1 MRYRGI
7 FTSTS
12 VAIALWLSSSLMG
25 LSQTAARLSGLVTD
39 KSGSVVSDATL
50 TVTNTGTG
58 VSRQLHTAMDGRYTF
73 AELQPGNYQITAEH
87 AGFKRRTVE
96 NVVLEV
102 SQAIDLNVQLVS
114 GSVDQIV
121 TVSADTEAL
130 IDASTDTGTT
140 IPTRAIQDLPI
151 NGRDYA
157 RFSLLTPGAVAST
170 NILANISFNGQQI
183 TANRYTIDGIDST
196 RVDYPYIA
204 NGFERGARLLTGSL
218 ETISQFRSLV
228 GVYPVEYGRAAAG
241 YVNIVTKSG
250 TNGLHG
256 TVYDFVR
263 NDLFDA
269 RNYFNTTAQPQ
280 AAFRFNDFGASLGG
294 RIFKDKTFF
303 FMNYEGSRQVLG
315 ITGSGTTL
323 STALRAQVL
332 AKSPALA
339 SLLAQFPTGT
349 ARDANTANYT
359 TTGKVTVREDTG
371 SARIDHQFTAN
382 NSFFARVNVNDSFI
396 NGVNFGVFPT
406 ALGLN
411 DYQTVPI
418 RTTNVAIHDQQLIGG
433 RYVNE
438 FLAGVQRFNS
448 LIVSQ
453 EPVPLVTITGISI
466 TPGTRGR
473 QANINTSWQ
482 LSDNMTYV
490 RNNHTLKFGVSGYR
504 IDIMNR
510 TAATTTITYTSI
522 ADFISN
528 SAFSASQTGANPG
541 STTHAYQVGSFVQDT
556 WKASQNLTLDYGI
569 RWDFQTVPWDPYGK
583 VQPFYTTT
591 NTLAAPGAG
600 WYKPTFRDIS
610 PRFGLNWRALP
621 RIAVRAG
628 FGVFYQQFPLY
639 STNQLATN
647 NAVGT
652 TSLLRT
658 TAPTLSYPIDPF
670 LALPSASLPAV
681 AGFKL
686 DKPDQYAE
694 QWHLTTETSL
704 THNANLLVAYVGNRS
719 LHLRQNQNINLISPT
734 TRVRPLST
742 FSNVLVEQESG
753 AGNYNALQ
761 TQLTQRFN
769 KGLFITASYT
779 YAHALDN
786 VQDNGI
792 SSGNPLAPQTNDNFL
807 AEYGNATSDIR
818 HSVNYS
824 ITYDLPFGKGKSFL
838 GTSGP
843 VVDRLVGGWQIA
855 SIGFFR
861 SGAPTTIY
869 IGVNTSG
876 TGSTTNQ
883 RPNRVPGVSQYAANK
898 TVAQWF
904 NPAAFSIPATGTVGN
919 LARNSVYGPGFQQ
932 LDISFLKSTTIHE
945 GLRLQLRAEVF
956 NAPNTPIFASPSNT
970 FNTSSFGQI
979 LNTFGRTLGTGTARQ
994 MQMGAKLIF

>member
-1 MRYRGI
+1 MRYSRTI
-7 FTSTS
+7 ASFC
-12 VAIALWLSSSLMG
+12 VAIVLSLASPLVSFA
-25 LSQTAARLSGLVTD
+25 QTAARLSGLVTD
-39 KSGSVVSDATL
+39 ASGSVVSDVTL
-50 TVTNTGTG
+50 TVTNAGTG
-58 VSRQLHTAMDGRYTF
+58 VSRQLHTAPDGRYTF
-73 AELQPGNYQITAEH
+73 AELQPGTYQLAAEH
-87 AGFKRRTVE
+87 AGFQRRTVE
-96 NVVLEV
+96 NVILAV
-102 SQAIDLNVQLVS
+102 SQAIDLNVQLAS
-114 GSVDQIV
+114 GSVDQVV
-121 TVSADTEAL
+121 TVSADSEGLLDT
-130 IDASTDTGTT
+130 STDTGTT
-140 IPTRAIQDLPI
+140 IPTRAIEDLPI

-183 TANRYTIDGIDST
+183 TANRYTIDGVDST

-228 GVYPVEYGRAAAG
+228 DVYPVEYGRAAAG

-250 TNGLHG
+250 TNGFHG

-269 RNYFNTTAQPQ
+269 RNYFNTKAQPQ
-280 AAFRFNDFGASLGG
+280 AAFRFNDFGGSLGG

-303 FMNYEGSRQVLG
+303 FLNYEGSRQVLG
-315 ITGSGTTL
+315 ITGTGTTL
-323 STALRAQVL
+323 SDSLRVQVL
-332 AKSPALA
+332 TKSPALA
-339 SLLAQFPTGT
+339 PILAQFPTGT
-349 ARDANTANYT
+349 VRDANTANYT

-382 NSFFARVNVNDSFI
+382 NSFFVRVNVNDSFI

-433 RYVNE
+433 HFVNE

-453 EPVPLVTITGISI
+453 EPVPLVTITGVSI

-473 QANINTSWQ
+473 QANVNTSWQ
-482 LSDNMTYV
+482 LGDNMTYV
-490 RNNHTLKFGVSGYR
+490 RNNHTLKWGVSGYR

-522 ADFISN
+522 ADFINN

-541 STTHAYQVGSFVQDT
+541 STTHAYQVGSFAQDT
-556 WKASQNLTLDYGI
+556 WKALPNLTLDYGI

-600 WYKPTFRDIS
+600 WYTPSFRDVS
-610 PRFGLNWRALP
+610 PRFGLNWRAMP
-621 RIAVRAG
+621 RLAVRAG
-628 FGVFYQQFPLY
+628 FGIFYQQFPIY

-658 TAPTLSYPIDPF
+658 TSPTLSYPIDPF
-670 LALPSASLPAV
+670 LALPSAALPAV

-686 DKPDQYAE
+686 NKPDQYAE

-704 THNANLLVAYVGNRS
+704 THNANLLIAYVGNRS
-719 LHLRQNQNINLISPT
+719 LHLRQNQNINLLNPAT
-734 TRVRPLST
+734 KTRPLSA

-753 AGNYNALQ
+753 IGNYNALQ
-761 TQLTQRFN
+761 TQFTQRFN
-769 KGLFITASYT
+769 KGLFVTASYT
-779 YAHALDN
+779 YARALDN

-792 SSGNPLAPQTNDNFL
+792 SSSNPLQPQTNDNFL

-824 ITYDLPFGKGKSFL
+824 ITYDLPLGKGKTFL
-838 GTSGP
+838 GNASP
-843 VVDRLVGGWQIA
+843 LVDHLVGGWQIA

-932 LDISFLKSTTIHE
+932 LDISLLKNTTIRE

-979 LNTFGRTLGTGTARQ
+979 QNTFGRTLGTGTARQ